1 MIVRHDL
8 TFIFRDAVGEHIII
22 SMNGGSFFVPDF
34 HRIHESNDAVF
45 LRLTLYSSHKV
56 LKRNHVRVVVSG
68 VVKAFIFARVAAQ
81 GKDYE
86 IIGNRKRN
94 SFICLLTVYKFFLVK
109 HILQQ
114 NMAKEV
120 QREPAITEAHQM

>member
-34 HRIHESNDAVF
+34 RRIHESYDVVF

-86 IIGNRKRN
+86 IIDNRKRN

-109 HILQQ
+109 HIL
-114 NMAKEV
+114 
-120 QREPAITEAHQM
+120 HQKHGKGSTKRARNH